1 VTRFGAIA
9 GTILGAIVVQSSA
22 FAADLITKAPILETP
37 LPAVDGING
46 KADAFGG
53 ALAHHGFYGG
63 AGSLSVPL
71 TQQFGFQA
79 DGLVSSYRGDLLAG
93 VGGHAFWRDP
103 SKGLLGV
110 YGDYLH
116 WDRVGSEVGHF
127 GVEGALYWGRFT
139 WEGAVGVES
148 GNNRTAVI
156 NGLVETVNLSTR
168 AFDKIDLAYYL
179 TDDVKFSIGHR
190 YYGGKNL
197 LALGS
202 EWQFANFGK
211 TSSALFIEGRV
222 GTERLDSVLAGV
234 RFYFGQK
241 PKSLIRRHRED
252 DPPAGLSDG
261 ASAFGNASS
270 STLASGTTITCP
282 PGKILVGGVC
292 VGL

>member
-1 VTRFGAIA
+1 MTLPSLQGNK
-9 GTILGAIVVQSSA
+9 S
-22 FAADLITKAPILETP
+22 ITPS
-37 LPAVDGING
+37 V
-46 KADAFGG
+46 GG

-103 SKGLLGV
+103 SSGLLGV

-116 WDRVGSEVGHF
+116 WDRLGSEVGHV

-139 WEGAVGVES
+139 WEGVVGVES
-148 GNNRTAVI
+148 RNNRTAVI
-156 NGLVETVNLSTR
+156 NGLVETVNHSTR
-168 AFDKIDLAYYL
+168 AFDKVDLAYYL

-222 GTERLDSVLAGV
+222 GTERLDSVC
-234 RFYFGQK
+234 
-241 PKSLIRRHRED
+241 RRTVLFRTEAEIA
-252 DPPAGLSDG
+252 DPPSSRGRPAGKLDRWRVRIRQCG
-261 ASAFGNASS
+261 FIDIG
-270 STLASGTTITCP
+270 ASGTNITCP